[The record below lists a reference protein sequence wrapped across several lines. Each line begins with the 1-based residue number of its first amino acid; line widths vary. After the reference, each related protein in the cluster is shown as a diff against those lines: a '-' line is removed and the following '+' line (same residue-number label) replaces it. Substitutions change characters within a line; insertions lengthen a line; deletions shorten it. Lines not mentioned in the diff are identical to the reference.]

1 MKKSGNR
8 KRDVVSCLYEMRE
21 SPDPSRN
28 PTHKQPSPSTP
39 PSTHS
44 QSSNSCGKWEWDRSG
59 VVWRVR
65 CVVGDGVRV
74 ESWCGIECGNGGW
87 NRGLGSAQ
95 ALDRPFI
102 QVYSTAWRRSWFQ
115 WLIHLTCPN
124 RESGQAAVMFGW
136 RWVLHNIMSTS
147 LKKNYFR
154 VVRFFICVFIH
165 FL

>member
-1 MKKSGNR
+1 
-8 KRDVVSCLYEMRE
+8 MRE

-65 CVVGDGVRV
+65 CVVGYGVRV

-87 NRGLGSAQ
+87 NRVERMPETYDWFGLWAGRQLLSTPSHI
-95 ALDRPFI
+95 LLTPLVVRDRGCGQTRGFSPTP
-102 QVYSTAWRRSWFQ
+102 YRRS
-115 WLIHLTCPN
+115 LHP
-124 RESGQAAVMFGW
+124 
-136 RWVLHNIMSTS
+136 LHNHQTHHPIPPPTWVMDG
-147 LKKNYFR
+147 
-154 VVRFFICVFIH
+154 
-165 FL
+165 